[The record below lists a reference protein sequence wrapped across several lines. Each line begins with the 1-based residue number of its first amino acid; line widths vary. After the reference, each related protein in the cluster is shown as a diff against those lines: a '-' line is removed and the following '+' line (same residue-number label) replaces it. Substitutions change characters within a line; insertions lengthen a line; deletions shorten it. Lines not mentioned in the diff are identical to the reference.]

1 MAGTSAAQPRDP
13 AARPDTYWPDRPTLA
28 ERVGR
33 IKGLVRRRRAQELL
47 EAGELTEDD
56 PVLTETLPEDVRA
69 SASATHPLLMGG
81 EYLPDVDD
89 GADEVEIARI
99 ELLSTTG
106 DTFSIRAR
114 HAVGA
119 IAYRMVDEYSNDYD
133 LGTSTEP
140 LTLGELIERLDATD
154 VGYAD
159 VGVPTTIPEC
169 FLAWNLEVE
178 PTPDELRDFV
188 TVTSP
193 FYGELEPYYDE
204 RAETFLERWKAEHR
218 EDE

>member
-1 MAGTSAAQPRDP
+1 
-13 AARPDTYWPDRPTLA
+13 
-28 ERVGR
+28 
-33 IKGLVRRRRAQELL
+33 
-47 EAGELTEDD
+47 
-56 PVLTETLPEDVRA
+56 
-69 SASATHPLLMGG
+69 MGG
-81 EYLPDVDD
+81 EYLPDVDA
-89 GADEVEIARI
+89 GSDEVEIARI

-140 LTLGELIERLDATD
+140 LPLGELIGRLDATD

-159 VGVPTTIPEC
+159 MGVPTTIPEC
-169 FLAWNLEVE
+169 FLAWNLTSGS
-178 PTPDELRDFV
+178 TPDGLRGFV

-193 FYGELEPYYDE
+193 FYDHLEPYYDQ
-204 RAETFLERWKAEHR
+204 RSETFLERWEAEDR